1 MNWNAISFDW
11 NQIRAF
17 LATVEE
23 GSLSAAARALKQT
36 QPTLSRQITALEQ
49 TLNITLFERGTRTME
64 VTKAGIE
71 LLDHV
76 RIMADAANRISLSA
90 SGQSQSIEGQVS
102 ITASEMIA
110 TYILPK
116 ILPKIHAIAP
126 QLQIELLPS
135 NEVRDLTKR
144 EADIAIRH
152 GRPEHG
158 NLIAKT
164 VSNTAASL
172 YASARYLSAH
182 PTPQK
187 ISDLEFARFVGP
199 SPVEEYLPFLAE
211 QNIPVSRANFQYTSS
226 SDIALIEIIRQGMG
240 IGIIPDH
247 IAVFFNDLIP
257 ILPDQVTFPFP
268 TWLVTHRELHTSR
281 RIRLVYDLLAQELA
295 KI

>member
-17 LATVEE
+17 LATVDE

-49 TLNITLFERGTRTME
+49 TLNITLFERGPRTMK
-64 VTKAGIE
+64 VTKAGVE

-76 RIMADAANRISLSA
+76 RIMADAANKISLSA
-90 SGQSQSIEGQVS
+90 SGQSQTIEGQVS

-116 ILPKIHAIAP
+116 ILPKLRVIAP
-126 QLQIELLPS
+126 KLRIELIPS
-135 NEVRDLTKR
+135 NDVRDLTKR

-152 GRPEHG
+152 GRPKQV

-164 VSNTAASL
+164 VGNTAAGL
-172 YASARYLSAH
+172 YASAQYLDLHS
-182 PTPQK
+182 TPQK
-187 ISDLEFARFVGP
+187 ISDLKLATFVGP
-199 SPVEEYLPFLAE
+199 SPVEEYLPFLSE
-211 QNIPVSRANFQYTSS
+211 QKIPVSLANFQYTSS

-247 IAVFFNDLIP
+247 IAVLFSDLIP
-257 ILPDQVTFPFP
+257 ILPDLVSFPFP

-281 RIRLVYDLLAQELA
+281 RIRLVFDLLAEEMA